1 MREGEWLRALAKEV
15 DMAAK
20 KGDIALVK
28 LLQQG
33 ERGGIIVIFTP

>member
-1 MREGEWLRALAKEV
+1 MKEEDWLTALAKEV
-15 DMAAK
+15 DIVAK

-28 LLQQG
+28 LLQQR